1 MKLTVR
7 GNINEYYVQTLCL
20 LFFPGSRFSKS
31 EAEPE
36 GSPCADVCVTEDENT
51 VTATV
56 SLSFGGK
63 SAEKTATESISTSSP
78 ISDAHR
84 IAVGKAFFAAGKSI
98 FGISPQWGILTGVRP
113 SKIAL
118 RQLFDGKTKAEVRSC
133 LSKELFVSPKKA
145 ALVTDIAATEKKIIS
160 KVPKN
165 SCSVYISIPFC
176 PTRCSY
182 CSFVS
187 VSSKKLLSMLDD
199 YLDRLIFDLDRTFE
213 TIRSLGL
220 TVSTVYVGGG
230 TPTTLDEDQLKKLT
244 AAVMKNVDVSALE
257 EYTVEAGRP
266 DTVTAEKLK
275 ILKESGVTRVSVNT
289 QTLNDDVLEA
299 IGRRHT
305 SKQFLE
311 AFELAKKSGIKHI
324 NTDLIAGLPG
334 EGFRSFSETID
345 RMIELRPDNL
355 TFHTLCIKSAADF
368 AQHMRGMDPAGSGDA
383 SKSVDYA
390 QASAKNAGYIPYY
403 IYRQKNTVENLENVG
418 FALPGAEGRY
428 NIYMMEEIHSIFAV
442 GAGAVSK
449 LVSDDKNLIERIFE
463 FKYPYE
469 YLAEDKTASNDEKA
483 RKIIGFYETKHK
495 NKEAQ

>member
-1 MKLTVR
+1 MKLTVN
-7 GNINEYYVQTLCL
+7 GKINEYYVQTLCL
-20 LFFPGSRFSKS
+20 LFFPGSRFSKTD
-31 EAEPE
+31 EEPE
-36 GSPCADVCVTEDENT
+36 GAPRADVTVAEDENT

-56 SLSFGGK
+56 AISYNGK
-63 SAEKTATESISTSSP
+63 HAEKTATEDISTSSP

-98 FGISPQWGILTGVRP
+98 FGVSPQWGILTGVRP

-160 KVPKN
+160 KVPPR

-187 VSSKKLLSMLDD
+187 VSSKKLLSMLDG
-199 YLDRLIFDLDRTFE
+199 YLDRLIFDLDRTFD
-213 TIRSLGL
+213 TIRALGL

-230 TPTTLDEDQLKKLT
+230 TPTTLDEIQLKKLMD
-244 AAVMKNVDVSALE
+244 AVMKNVDVSTLE

-266 DTVTAEKLK
+266 DTVTAEKLR

-311 AFELAKKSGIKHI
+311 AFDLAKKSGIKHI

-368 AQHMRGMDPAGSGDA
+368 AQQMRGMDPAGSGDA

-449 LVSDDKNLIERIFE
+449 LVSRDGSLIKRIFE

-469 YLAEDKTASNDEKA
+469 YLAEDKLSSNTEKA
-483 RKIIGFYETKHK
+483 RAILDFYE
-495 NKEAQ
+495 NKWNDPEE